1 MSPKDKPLV
10 WMHGEVK
17 TPPFAKLARLQAGFL
32 LRLLQRG
39 EKIAMPH
46 SRPMPSIGRRCCE
59 LRVPDDKVSWRI
71 VYRIDKDAVVI
82 LEVFSKKTGKTP
94 KSIIE
99 TCKGDLENMTVDK
112 RKKEKLA
119 RKGWKTGSVAEFLDL
134 STEESAYIEM
144 KLALSE
150 KLRER
155 RRRNKLT
162 QAELAKAIE
171 SSQSRVAKMEAGDPT
186 VSIDLLVKSLL
197 ALGVSKKELGRT
209 IS

>member
-1 MSPKDKPLV
+1 M
-10 WMHGEVK
+10 
-17 TPPFAKLARLQAGFL
+17 
-32 LRLLQRG
+32 
-39 EKIAMPH
+39 
-46 SRPMPSIGRRCCE
+46 
-59 LRVPDDKVSWRI
+59 
-71 VYRIDKDAVVI
+71 
-82 LEVFSKKTGKTP
+82 
-94 KSIIE
+94 
-99 TCKGDLENMTVDK
+99 DK
-112 RKKEKLA
+112 RKKERLSK
-119 RKGWKTGSVAEFLDL
+119 KGWKTVSVAEFLDL
-134 STEESAYIEM
+134 SAEESAYIEM

-155 RRRNKLT
+155 RRRKKLT

>member
-1 MSPKDKPLV
+1 
-10 WMHGEVK
+10 
-17 TPPFAKLARLQAGFL
+17 
-32 LRLLQRG
+32 
-39 EKIAMPH
+39 
-46 SRPMPSIGRRCCE
+46 
-59 LRVPDDKVSWRI
+59 
-71 VYRIDKDAVVI
+71 
-82 LEVFSKKTGKTP
+82 
-94 KSIIE
+94 
-99 TCKGDLENMTVDK
+99 MTMDK
-112 RKKEKLA
+112 RKKDKLA
-119 RKGWKTGSVAEFLDL
+119 KKGWKTGSVAEFLDL
-134 STEESAYIEM
+134 SDEESAYIEM

-150 KLRER
+150 KLKER